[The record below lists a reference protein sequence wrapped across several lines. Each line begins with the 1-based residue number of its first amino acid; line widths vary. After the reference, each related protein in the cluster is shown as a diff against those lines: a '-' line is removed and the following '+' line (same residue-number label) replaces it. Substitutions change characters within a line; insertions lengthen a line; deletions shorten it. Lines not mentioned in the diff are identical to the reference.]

1 MGTGAHNQIIRLS
14 RGQNILISVSTSS
27 NSRSMAARSSYET
40 GVSSR
45 AADMAAV
52 VKANLWGI
60 RVGEGEGELFLRS
73 GKGSRRS
80 ADTKDYSRR
89 TGGNWRCE

>member
-1 MGTGAHNQIIRLS
+1 
-14 RGQNILISVSTSS
+14 
-27 NSRSMAARSSYET
+27 
-40 GVSSR
+40 
-45 AADMAAV
+45 MAAV